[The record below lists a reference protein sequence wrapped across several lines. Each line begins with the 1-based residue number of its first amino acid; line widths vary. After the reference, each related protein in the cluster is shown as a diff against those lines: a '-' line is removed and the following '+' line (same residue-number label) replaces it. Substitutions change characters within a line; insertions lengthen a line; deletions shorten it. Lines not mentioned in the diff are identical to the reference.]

1 MTGGLRADE
10 IGEIVPVTPALAAWK
25 RKMWTLC
32 LVLMPLGLLLIL
44 AGAMMAWG
52 ATPMLG
58 FLLGAAGMFSL
69 VIGALC
75 GKFGA
80 AGPYPEGLA

>member
-1 MTGGLRADE
+1 MTLLDDE
-10 IGEIVPVTPALAAWK
+10 VGERVVVTPALAAWK
-25 RKMWTLC
+25 RRMWTLC

-44 AGAMMAWG
+44 VGAMMAWG
-52 ATPMLG
+52 RTPMLG
-58 FLLGAAGMFSL
+58 FLVGAGGMFAL

-80 AGPYPEGLA
+80 AGPYPRGLA